1 MDMASLNNLLSFLE
15 AVFNGGSDFN
25 EPIKRCL
32 DRMAEAE
39 WANSDILLVSD
50 GELRQPGPEVLI
62 MAASCMASYL
72 DTAAKTRFESASKTC
87 PLAVA
92 VPLHPILI
100 GVRHACLQFW
110 HRPAVPLLH
119 RSCGSCQERRTS
131 SACACTASSWGRLR
145 RGARIPPC

>member
-50 GELRQPGPEVLI
+50 GELRQPGPEVRLQLHIVEDAPGLI
-62 MAASCMASYL
+62 CFS
-72 DTAAKTRFESASKTC
+72 
-87 PLAVA
+87 LAIISQRWWQL
-92 VPLHPILI
+92 P
-100 GVRHACLQFW
+100 CL
-110 HRPAVPLLH
+110 
-119 RSCGSCQERRTS
+119 
-131 SACACTASSWGRLR
+131 
-145 RGARIPPC
+145 

>member
-50 GELRQPGPEVLI
+50 GELRQPGPEVR
-62 MAASCMASYL
+62 AAFPVSDGLGGHGNGDKRRACE
-72 DTAAKTRFESASKTC
+72 T
-87 PLAVA
+87 PVA
-92 VPLHPILI
+92 
-100 GVRHACLQFW
+100 
-110 HRPAVPLLH
+110 
-119 RSCGSCQERRTS
+119 
-131 SACACTASSWGRLR
+131 
-145 RGARIPPC
+145 

>member
-50 GELRQPGPEVLI
+50 GELRQPGPEVSIITGSWMHLQLRSAT
-62 MAASCMASYL
+62 MNRCVCQPYL
-72 DTAAKTRFESASKTC
+72 Q
-87 PLAVA
+87 L
-92 VPLHPILI
+92 
-100 GVRHACLQFW
+100 
-110 HRPAVPLLH
+110 RPATLPVFLTLLVSLQDTVHLWFDLPLTWC
-119 RSCGSCQERRTS
+119 RSCGSCRVPKTS
-131 SACACTASSWGRLR
+131 WACACTASLWGRLR
-145 RGARIPPC
+145 RSARTPPC